1 MQDKIILKTSRKIKK
16 KIMPSR
22 RQKNG
27 TDSLLSKKVKTDFVF
42 KQNVFKQKLCLLV
55 CLVSGQLKQF
65 IIKN

>member
-1 MQDKIILKTSRKIKK
+1 
-16 KIMPSR
+16 MPSR

-42 KQNVFKQKLCLLV
+42 KQNVCLLV

>member
-1 MQDKIILKTSRKIKK
+1 MQDKIILKTSRKIK

-42 KQNVFKQKLCLLV
+42 KQNVCLLV

>member
-1 MQDKIILKTSRKIKK
+1 
-16 KIMPSR
+16 MPSR
-22 RQKNG
+22 RQKNE